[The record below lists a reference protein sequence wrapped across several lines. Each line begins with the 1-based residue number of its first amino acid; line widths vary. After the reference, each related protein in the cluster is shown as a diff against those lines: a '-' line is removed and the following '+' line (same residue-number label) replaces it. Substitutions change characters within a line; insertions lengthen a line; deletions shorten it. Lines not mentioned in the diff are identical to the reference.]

1 MTDGEISQIPV
12 AIVGGGPVGLMLAL
26 LLNRH
31 GVRSVLFNTEETTR
45 WHPKGSSQG
54 ARTMEHYRRL
64 GIAGRVRSLGMPAN
78 HPTDVIY
85 FTRFGGWELAR
96 LPMPSAAE
104 KLKAI
109 AAAPKT
115 DQVPEPLHR
124 ANQMYVEKFLLEHVR
139 TRPNIVV
146 RFGWRVEDFVDDGD
160 GVTVKAVCERDGRR
174 ETWRSA
180 YLAGCDGGQGMVRRA
195 LGIHYSG
202 AALQRAYMG
211 GRMFST
217 HVRVPTLA
225 RDFLRKDVGFQ
236 YWVINPEL
244 RTTIT
249 SVNGTDEF
257 MFWTRV
263 KDDNAD
269 ADDRAVV
276 DAMRRSTNSDIAVE
290 VLAHHPWTAGMALV
304 AEGYGAGRVL
314 LAGDAVHLFT
324 PTGGFGMNT
333 GVDDAANLAWK
344 LAATLHGWGGSG
356 LLASY
361 EVERKP
367 IAERNT
373 GAAKQLSKN
382 IGDIAIPPAVE
393 QDSPAGEQARRK
405 LGAVLS
411 TCGEQYGSIGVQ
423 LGARYDGSPIVAE
436 NCAPPA
442 DDFINYT
449 PSSIPGGRAPHF
461 WVDGGRNFGSSLFD
475 RLGAGFTLM
484 RLGRKA
490 PSGSALAQAAAK
502 AGIPFQVLDFPD
514 DEVRDLYGCDL
525 ALIRPDQHVAW
536 RGNAEA
542 SDADRLMARAVGA
555 QDRRSSK

>member
-1 MTDGEISQIPV
+1 MTDTLGDEALQIPV

-26 LLNRH
+26 FLDRC

-45 WHPKGSSQG
+45 WHPKGSAQG
-54 ARTMEHYRRL
+54 ARTMEHFRRL
-64 GIAGRVRSLGMPAN
+64 DIADAVRALGLPAD

-96 LPMPSAAE
+96 VPMPSAAE
-104 KLKAI
+104 IRRAI
-109 AAAPKT
+109 AAAPNT

-124 ANQMYVEKFLLEHVR
+124 ANQMYVEKFLLDHVH

-146 RFGWRVEDFVDDGD
+146 RFGWRVEDFADDGD
-160 GVTVKAVCERDGRR
+160 GVTLNAICERDGKR

-180 YLAGCDGGQGMVRRA
+180 YLAGCDGGQGMLRRA
-195 LGIHYSG
+195 LGIYYSG
-202 AALQRAYMG
+202 ESLQQAYMG

-225 RDFLRKDVGFQ
+225 RDFLRKDRGFQ

-249 SVNGTDEF
+249 SINGSDEF
-257 MFWTRV
+257 MFWTRP
-263 KDDNAD
+263 KHENAD
-269 ADDRAVV
+269 ADDRAVA

-304 AEGYGAGRVL
+304 AERYGAGRVF
-314 LAGDAVHLFT
+314 LAGDSVHLFT

-344 LAATLHGWGGSG
+344 LAAMLQGWGGSG

-361 EVERKP
+361 EAERKP
-367 IAERNT
+367 IALRNT

-382 IGDIAIPPAVE
+382 IGDIAISPAVE
-393 QDSPAGEQARRK
+393 DDSSAGEQARRE
-405 LGAVLS
+405 LGAVLLAA
-411 TCGEQYGSIGVQ
+411 GGPQYASIGVQ

-436 NCAPPA
+436 NGAPPA
-442 DDFINYT
+442 DDFIDYR
-449 PSSIPGGRAPHF
+449 PSSVPGGRAPHF
-461 WVDGGRNFGSSLFD
+461 WMDHGRSFGSSLFD
-475 RLGAGFTLM
+475 RLGTGFSLL
-484 RLGRKA
+484 RLGSKA
-490 PSGSALAQAAAK
+490 PTGSALANAAAR
-502 AGIPFQVLDFPD
+502 AGIPLKVLDCPD
-514 DEVRDLYGCDL
+514 GEVRDLYGCDL

-536 RGNAEA
+536 RGNADA
-542 SDADRLMARAVGA
+542 SDADRLLARAVGA
-555 QDRRSSK
+555 GDR